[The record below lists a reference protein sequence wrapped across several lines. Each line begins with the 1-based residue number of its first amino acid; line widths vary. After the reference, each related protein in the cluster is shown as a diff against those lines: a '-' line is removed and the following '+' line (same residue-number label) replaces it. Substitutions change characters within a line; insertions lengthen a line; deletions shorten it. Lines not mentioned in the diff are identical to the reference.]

1 MAAILIVDDEPSAR
15 LTLGLLLRNRG
26 HLVQQTDGV
35 AAAARALGAAA
46 FDVVIT
52 DLRMPDGLGLDVLR
66 EAKVRCPDANV
77 ILLTAHPGWESAK
90 EAMRLGAF
98 DYFEKGQEPD
108 GLFRLIDRALEE
120 QESRRRASAPPRPAG
135 GERRFLTVLFADLRG
150 SMELLAGHD
159 LDLARQVLDAVIERL
174 MDAVHRV
181 GGTVNQV
188 MGDGIMAL
196 FGAPVALPDHAAR
209 ACRAARE
216 MHEAVGRYA
225 SALRGRHHVDVQ
237 IRVGINSGE
246 VIVRSVGSDL
256 RWDYTAVGA
265 PTHIAARMEQ
275 MATPGTTVVTAA
287 TRALLGP
294 EISTRPLGR
303 VVVRGLSDE
312 IEAHELVGLRSAAG
326 AATDPDQPHGGHDHP
341 QDARELR
348 HPEPRHPEAVES

>member
-1 MAAILIVDDEPSAR
+1 
-15 LTLGLLLRNRG
+15 
-26 HLVQQTDGV
+26 
-35 AAAARALGAAA
+35 
-46 FDVVIT
+46 
-52 DLRMPDGLGLDVLR
+52 
-66 EAKVRCPDANV
+66 
-77 ILLTAHPGWESAK
+77 
-90 EAMRLGAF
+90 
-98 DYFEKGQEPD
+98 
-108 GLFRLIDRALEE
+108 
-120 QESRRRASAPPRPAG
+120 
-135 GERRFLTVLFADLRG
+135 
-150 SMELLAGHD
+150 
-159 LDLARQVLDAVIERL
+159 